1 MKYVVVV
8 GDGMADYPL
17 EPLGGKTPLQA
28 AEKPHM
34 DEMAR
39 RGRCGLLRTVPEGME
54 PGSDVAN
61 LAILGYDPRKYYT
74 GRGPLEAASIGVVLS
89 PGDLAFRCNLI
100 TEEDGILASSNAG
113 HITTEEA
120 KLLIEILAKTF
131 GSYGEFYPGVSYR
144 HLFVLRGCKEDKIV
158 TTPPHDIV
166 GGEMARHM
174 VRPDGPL
181 TRRLNELILASRNAL
196 EGHAVNLARTKA
208 GKRPGNMIWLWGQ
221 GRRPRMESFQKRFGI
236 DGSVISAVDLVKGIG
251 ILLGMEVPKVPG
263 ATGYYDTNYEGK
275 ADYALR
281 ALEERDFVYIH
292 VEAPDEAGHAGDLE
306 RKIEA
311 IEALDRRLLGRLL
324 DGLGEEAA
332 IALLP
337 DHPTPISLRT
347 HVTDPVPFAL
357 YAPGKRGDGMAFDE
371 SSARSG
377 SLGLLEGGDLMHLL
391 LEG

>member
-174 VRPDGPL
+174 IRPDGPL

-221 GRRPRMESFQKRFGI
+221 GGRPRMEPFRERFGI

-377 SLGLLEGGDLMHLL
+377 SLGLLEGGGLMRLL

>member
-17 EPLGGKTPLQA
+17 ENLGGKTPLQA
-28 AEKPHM
+28 TEKPHM

-39 RGRCGLLRTVPEGME
+39 RGKCGLLRTVPEGME

-74 GRGPLEAASIGVVLS
+74 GRGPLEAASIGVELG
-89 PGDLAFRCNLI
+89 PGDLAFRCNLV
-100 TEEDGILASSNAG
+100 TEEHGVLTSSNAD

-120 KLLIEILAKTF
+120 KLLIEVLRGAF
-131 GSYGEFYPGVSYR
+131 GDYGEFYPGVSYR
-144 HLFVLRGCKEDKIV
+144 HLFVLRECREDKIV

-166 GGEMARHM
+166 GEEIGRHM
-174 VRPDGPL
+174 VGPDGPL
-181 TRRLNELILASRNAL
+181 ARRLNELILSSKSFL
-196 EGHAVNLARTKA
+196 ERHEANLARAKA
-208 GKRPGNMIWLWGQ
+208 GKRPGNMVWLWGQ

-236 DGSVISAVDLVKGIG
+236 AGSVISAVDLVKGIG

-281 ALEERDFVYIH
+281 ALEERDFAYVH

-337 DHPTPISLRT
+337 DHPTPINLRT

-357 YAPGKRGDGMAFDE
+357 YVPGKGGDGIAFDE

-377 SLGLLEGGDLMHLL
+377 SLGLLEGGDLMRLL

>member
-17 EPLGGKTPLQA
+17 EALGWKTPLQA
-28 AEKPHM
+28 ADKPHM
-34 DEMAR
+34 DEIAR

-74 GRGPLEAASIGVVLS
+74 GRGPLEAASIGVELG
-89 PGDLAFRCNLI
+89 PGDLAFRCNLV
-100 TEEDGILASSNAG
+100 TEEDGILTSSNAD

-120 KLLIEILAKTF
+120 RPLIEALARAF
-131 GSYGEFYPGVSYR
+131 GEYGEFYPGVSYR
-144 HLFVLRGCKEDKIV
+144 HLLVLRECREDKIA

-166 GGEMARHM
+166 GQAIAKHM
-174 VRPDGPL
+174 LGPDGL
-181 TRRLNELILASRNAL
+181 LARRLNELILASRNIL
-196 EGHAVNLARTKA
+196 EGHEANMARLKA
-208 GKRPGNMIWLWGQ
+208 GRKPGNMIWIWGQ

-251 ILLGMEVPKVPG
+251 VLLGMEVPKVPG

-275 ADYALR
+275 ADHALR
-281 ALEERDFVYIH
+281 ALEERDFVYVH

-324 DGLGEEAA
+324 DGLGDDAA
-332 IALLP
+332 LAILP

-347 HVTDPVPFAL
+347 HAADPVPFAI
-357 YAPGKRGDGMAFDE
+357 YRPGGKGDGMAFDE
-371 SSARSG
+371 SSAGKG
-377 SLGLLEGGDLMHLL
+377 SLGLLEGEQFVPLL